1 MEEKLTLNDGTELA
15 GHAIEAGGRLYVYL
29 DDSTL
34 AEAFTALIDPDR
46 TRRITADRYGEETNY
61 IGYTHLKAVSEES
74 GTAVNAVL
82 AKEVSANV

>member
-34 AEAFTALIDPDR
+34 AAAFTALNDPDR
-46 TRRITADRYGEETNY
+46 TRRITANRYGEETDY

-74 GTAVNAVL
+74 GTQVNAVL
-82 AKEVSANV
+82 TKEVSADV